1 MEELT
6 AAFVAKAPQLLQDKC
21 ASAAKGRGEAES
33 ASGASTDP
41 PAGGGAWSITPP
53 RGSPTAD
60 ASRGAPK
67 P

>member
-33 ASGASTDP
+33 ASGASTE
-41 PAGGGAWSITPP
+41 
-53 RGSPTAD
+53 
-60 ASRGAPK
+60 
-67 P
+67 